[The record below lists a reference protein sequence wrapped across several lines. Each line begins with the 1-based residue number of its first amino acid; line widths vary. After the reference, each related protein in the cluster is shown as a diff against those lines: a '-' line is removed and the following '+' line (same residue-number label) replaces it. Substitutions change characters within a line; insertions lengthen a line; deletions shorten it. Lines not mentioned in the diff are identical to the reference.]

1 MVRAW
6 SKSFDRAGEAAER
19 TGAQQRSPRSRDD
32 DEQTPAM
39 RPVARTRG
47 HAERFRTALFRRPFI
62 SEPVRTASF
71 LLPFIPKPVRTLFL
85 LFRFISEPVR
95 TAFFLLPF
103 IPKPVR
109 TAFSLLPFASKPVRT
124 AFSLLPF
131 ASEPVRTAPLLLR
144 NAFES
149 AQTALPF
156 SGTPP
161 ERSRPPVSHSRSP
174 LRTSPTGKASPHRT
188 SFALQRR
195 AVTLRGERK
204 KVKL

>member
-39 RPVARTRG
+39 RPVARTQG

-103 IPKPVR
+103 IP
-109 TAFSLLPFASKPVRT
+109 KPVRT

>member
-39 RPVARTRG
+39 RPG
-47 HAERFRTALFRRPFI
+47 HAARGAHSRPRGTIPDRSLSTPVHLGAGPDRLF
-62 SEPVRTASF
+62 SAPVH
-71 LLPFIPKPVRTLFL
+71 PKAGPDPLL

-103 IPKPVR
+103 IP
-109 TAFSLLPFASKPVRT
+109 KPVRT

>member
-109 TAFSLLPFASKPVRT
+109 TAFSLLPFAS
-124 AFSLLPF
+124 
-131 ASEPVRTAPLLLR
+131 EPVRTAPLLLR